1 MKVAVFIKAAD
12 ASVKLDE
19 DVAELFSQ
27 YAGALSEQG
36 LLVTAAKY
44 AK

>member
-1 MKVAVFIKAAD
+1 MKALD
-12 ASVKLDE
+12 ANVTLDV

-27 YAGALSEQG
+27 YANALSEQG